1 MRTRILRIASAAFAA
16 ALLPGASWAQ
26 DCTTD
31 ARRVVDAI
39 YRQVLERN
47 SNGEGN
53 TAASQLSSGVTT
65 VRELVRNMAQSNE
78 HRQRFLSGDR
88 NGTVTYV
95 YRHVLGREPDASGLQ
110 SHVQILGSENVNAV
124 IDNVIDSAEYQQLYS
139 DDTVPG
145 ARLRYCGSGSSSSTA
160 TDSPATNTARMRFQ
174 GMDSNRNGQIERS
187 EWNGSDQ
194 SFNVHDWNNDGVLSR
209 EEVRVGGRRGARSAA
224 EDDFNP
230 NGPATWTARNF
241 SILDRNRDSRISS
254 SEWYYAPEYFRRAD
268 RDRNG
273 SLSAQEFTGG
283 GTGTG
288 TVWDDDRDDRFDNLD
303 VNNNGRIEQREWHGT
318 LDAFRWMD
326 RNNDNW
332 LSRTEVVGE
341 TSGQSTFDN
350 FASLD
355 YNRNNSVE
363 FAEWRWSRRSFDLYD
378 TNDDGRL
385 TRQEF
390 AAGGGP
396 PQAAR

>member
-26 DCTTD
+26 DCTAD

-47 SNGEGN
+47 ANGEGS
-53 TAASQLSSGVTT
+53 TAASQLSSGVTN

-110 SHVQILGSENVNAV
+110 SHIQILGSENVNAV

-145 ARLRYCGSGSSSSTA
+145 ARLRYCGPGSSSSTA
-160 TDSPATNTARMRFQ
+160 TDSAATNTARMRFQ

-209 EEVRVGGRRGARSAA
+209 EEVRVGGRRGARIAA

-288 TVWDDDRDDRFDNLD
+288 TVWDDDRDDRFENLD

-355 YNRNNSVE
+355 YNRNNSLE

-390 AAGGGP
+390 TAGGGP

>member
-39 YRQVLERN
+39 YRQVLERA
-47 SNGEGN
+47 SNGEGS
-53 TAASQLSSGVTT
+53 TAASQLSSGVTS

-110 SHVQILGSENVNAV
+110 SHIQILGSENVNAV

-145 ARLRYCGSGSSSSTA
+145 ARLRYCAPGSSSSTA
-160 TDSPATNTARMRFQ
+160 TDSAATNTARMRFQ

-209 EEVRVGGRRGARSAA
+209 EEVRVGGRRGARVAA

-288 TVWDDDRDDRFDNLD
+288 TVWDDDRDDRFENLD

-326 RNNDNW
+326 RNNDSW